1 MLNRVIPTAARGA
14 TAFGVAL
21 FLVAAPSPLRAE
33 PQGPAA
39 RVAEGQPARAKQ
51 TTLGLYVTAAQAYEM
66 WKAAPDKIKIID
78 VRTPEEFAAGHI
90 PGAINIPV
98 GEIGARLAEL
108 EASRDKTIVAYCRSG
123 RRAGVALKALHEAGF
138 TKLSHLAGDMPGWE
152 ESAK

>member
-1 MLNRVIPTAARGA
+1 MNTRLVKILRGSLAGALLAGLATVGLADDAWTAAETTPA
-14 TAFGVAL
+14 ELKAQ
-21 FLVAAPSPLRAE
+21 AAAD
-33 PQGPAA
+33 PAA
-39 RVAEGQPARAKQ
+39 LVI
-51 TTLGLYVTAAQAYEM
+51 L
-66 WKAAPDKIKIID
+66 D